1 MDTAQPMHPESP
13 ARPLAGAVVD
23 IRGRYRPS
31 LEHILFC
38 AAIELLVAGTVL
50 WSLAVFAMVL

>member
-1 MDTAQPMHPESP
+1 MDTAQLIHPESP
-13 ARPLAGAVVD
+13 TRPLAGAVVD
-23 IRGRYRPS
+23 TRGGYRPS
-31 LEHILFC
+31 LEHILFR